1 MAAKLSWQE
10 LLLCSAPAAILAEA
24 LDNCS
29 RALLASVMALASSA
43 VEEAI
48 RSAACCC
55 LATVLA
61 CLRWASARFA
71 EAAALSVRD
80 DEGAATVD
88 FFRAITQSPN
98 TLVSSSAVKS
108 AELH

>member
-55 LATVLA
+55 LQQFWLA
-61 CLRWASARFA
+61 YVGLLHALPKQLRY
-71 EAAALSVRD
+71 
-80 DEGAATVD
+80 
-88 FFRAITQSPN
+88 Q
-98 TLVSSSAVKS
+98 
-108 AELH
+108 